1 MSIFK
6 CTVKLEKTIWYKVI
20 NKYKLVEKI
29 KPNTYKML
37 LDIGRI
43 LNEEMMN

>member
-1 MSIFK
+1 MHCK
-6 CTVKLEKTIWYKVI
+6 TRKNKTIWYKVI

-29 KPNTYKML
+29 KPNTHKML